1 MNLRPRVI
9 IILILIS
16 IIGNEEDFIIP
27 EELDPDIIYMM
38 EIEENRRILEMQN
51 LPYVQVQVPEV
62 LPAVETENRANMCVA
77 CLDAEST
84 HALSPCGHKSL
95 CLMCLES
102 LVSERCPI
110 CNSIFTS
117 NLRIW

>member
-1 MNLRPRVI
+1 
-9 IILILIS
+9 
-16 IIGNEEDFIIP
+16 
-27 EELDPDIIYMM
+27 M

-51 LPYVQVQVPEV
+51 LPYVQVKVPEV

-77 CLDAEST
+77 CLDAEIN
-84 HALSPCGHKSL
+84 HALSPCGLKSL

-102 LVSERCPI
+102 LVSEHCPI